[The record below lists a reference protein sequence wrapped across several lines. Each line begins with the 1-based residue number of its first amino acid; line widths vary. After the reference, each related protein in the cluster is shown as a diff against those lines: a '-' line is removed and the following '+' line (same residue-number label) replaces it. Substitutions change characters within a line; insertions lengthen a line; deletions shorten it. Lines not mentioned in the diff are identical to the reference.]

1 MTRGELPGTARAR
14 VAHGETSTCFSN
26 CEGGAAFDARRAFFG
41 FLPPGGNREVMFA
54 GRQGWRWMML
64 LYTRRAERFLSDRY
78 GISHAEYGILL
89 PNSGGHRCWSERIR
103 VRGW

>member
-1 MTRGELPGTARAR
+1 MSGCRGVSATAGFAGIELGRFAEINGYFR
-14 VAHGETSTCFSN
+14 SFS
-26 CEGGAAFDARRAFFG
+26 ALSD
-41 FLPPGGNREVMFA
+41 NREVTFA
-54 GRQGWRWMML
+54 GREGWRWMML